1 MKTKVRH
8 CSKCRKDTVHTLV
21 GKDAMCEGLGLIR
34 GFMAIAT
41 LGITETIG
49 VDKYYQCQKCGEI
62 DKEL

>member
-1 MKTKVRH
+1 
-8 CSKCRKDTVHTLV
+8 
-21 GKDAMCEGLGLIR
+21 MCEGLGLIR